1 MPRFLAVR
9 PPGYV
14 LRLHIAGVLFLLP
27 TLLFAIVFLIGPIA
41 VAVAVSFTK
50 FSILSAPQL
59 NGGAN
64 YLAIAKMPAFWEA
77 LWVTGKYIFLRL
89 ALIFVIAFFMAHIVQ
104 TRILGAGIF
113 QSIYF
118 LPYVFPLAVTS
129 VVWKIFFQARGLME
143 SLTDLLGVA
152 PISWLTD
159 GDWALVAILIT
170 TVWSGVGYYSIILLA
185 GLQTIPKSVWEASIV
200 DGLTAPQRFIY
211 VTLPMLRP
219 TLFYMLVVGTV
230 NTIQG
235 FDPFLVMTDG
245 GPGNATEVIGLLI
258 FKQGVVHFR
267 MGLASAMSVIVL
279 LIIFALTLV
288 QHRLL
293 RWKV

>member
-1 MPRFLAVR
+1 
-9 PPGYV
+9 
-14 LRLHIAGVLFLLP
+14 
-27 TLLFAIVFLIGPIA
+27 
-41 VAVAVSFTK
+41 
-50 FSILSAPQL
+50 
-59 NGGAN
+59 
-64 YLAIAKMPAFWEA
+64 
-77 LWVTGKYIFLRL
+77 
-89 ALIFVIAFFMAHIVQ
+89 MADGW
-104 TRILGAGIF
+104 RLGARRH
-113 QSIYF
+113 SDHY
-118 LPYVFPLAVTS
+118 
-129 VVWKIFFQARGLME
+129 R
-143 SLTDLLGVA
+143 
-152 PISWLTD
+152 
-159 GDWALVAILIT
+159 LV
-170 TVWSGVGYYSIILLA
+170 GRGYYSIILLA

>member
-143 SLTDLLGVA
+143 SLTDLLGIA